1 MPLANQFAGAIACA
15 QFHEL
20 HDLSHKLWKAHAAGH
35 LDDDQAQ
42 ELAERIEAKK
52 PKRSIYTVT
61 SFKPAIAKPKPQRS
75 PDKQASIERRRRL
88 ARQSPVPPE
97 LVDRFT
103 QGEHAALT
111 VVCGEIQRCGL
122 CAWCLAK
129 IAAIAGVCRDVVR
142 NALRKAR
149 DLGLLHKEERRR
161 RGQKSLTNIVRV
173 LRAGGTLG
181 VQQWPHGRA
190 ESNPE
195 ASLRRRRGGRHAVAD
210 RIGRRRPERIHLR
223 RSRS

>member
-1 MPLANQFAGAIACA
+1 MSLATQIAGAIELA

-20 HDLSHKLWKAHAAGH
+20 HGLAHKLWKAYGAGH

-42 ELAERIEAKK
+42 ELAERIEAKR
-52 PKRSIYTVT
+52 PKRPAVEPS
-61 SFKPAIAKPKPQRS
+61 SFKSARLPKPKPQRS
-75 PDKQASIERRRRL
+75 PDRQASIERRRRL

-97 LVDRFT
+97 LVDKFT

-173 LRAGGTLG
+173 LRRSWGHWLKRIGVKKFGTTADKDSKYG
-181 VQQWPHGRA
+181 AGRA
-190 ESNPE
+190 GERSGDGFGRGAG
-195 ASLRRRRGGRHAVAD
+195 AS
-210 RIGRRRPERIHLR
+210 
-223 RSRS
+223 

>member
-1 MPLANQFAGAIACA
+1 MSLATQFAGAIACA

-20 HDLSHKLWKAHAAGH
+20 HDLAHKLWKAHAAGH
-35 LDDDQAQ
+35 LDDGQAQ
-42 ELAERIEAKK
+42 ELAEHIEARK
-52 PKRSIYTVT
+52 PKRSIDTVT
-61 SFKPAIAKPKPQRS
+61 SFKPVRPSKPKPQRS

-97 LVDRFT
+97 LVDKFT

-149 DLGLLHKEERRR
+149 ALGLLHKEEPAIR
-161 RGQKSLTNIVRV
+161 RGRK
-173 LRAGGTLG
+173 
-181 VQQWPHGRA
+181 
-190 ESNPE
+190 
-195 ASLRRRRGGRHAVAD
+195 
-210 RIGRRRPERIHLR
+210 R
-223 RSRS
+223 RSTSRDWCSSTRPVRIIPSTPVSAVT

>member
-1 MPLANQFAGAIACA
+1 MSLATQFAGVIDCA
-15 QFHEL
+15 QFHQL
-20 HDLSHKLWKAHAAGH
+20 NDLSRDLWKAHGAGH
-35 LDDDQAQ
+35 LDDTQAQ
-42 ELAERIEAKK
+42 ELAEAIEAKK
-52 PKRSIYTVT
+52 PKRPPIAGPT
-61 SFKPAIAKPKPQRS
+61 SFKPVKAPRPCQRS

-88 ARQSPVPPE
+88 ARASPVPPE
-97 LVDRFT
+97 LVDKFT

-129 IAAIAGVCRDVVR
+129 IAAIAGVCRDVAR

-173 LRAGGTLG
+173 LRRSWGHWLK
-181 VQQWPHGRA
+181 
-190 ESNPE
+190 
-195 ASLRRRRGGRHAVAD
+195 
-210 RIGRRRPERIHLR
+210 RIGVKKFGTTTDKDSKYGASRAGERSGDGLR
-223 RSRS
+223 WSACVS